1 MYVEMYLRA
10 IAQRRFKD
18 GGVFI
23 RVSVRNLEKTQTKPP
38 RSHSP
43 FLYEAIAVSV
53 VGDKICDREVNT
65 RSFKLRIGMILAFA
79 GS

>member
-1 MYVEMYLRA
+1 MYLWA
-10 IAQRRFKD
+10 IAQPRFND

-43 FLYEAIAVSV
+43 FLYEAIAVSA
-53 VGDKICDREVNT
+53 VGDKIRDREVNT
-65 RSFKLRIGMILAFA
+65 WSFKLRVEKILAPNPP
-79 GS
+79 